1 MTEPMAAV
9 RRRLDLLEAREDIRR
24 LKHRYAYIC
33 DTGYDGEAFANLFT
47 PEGIWESNT
56 FGVVRGHREI
66 RDFIN
71 RIGDTEYSWAIHYM
85 TCLEVDLDESA
96 TVATGTWQLL
106 QLCTR
111 ISSPEPEP
119 VLATAIYRDD
129 LVKTDDGW
137 RFRKVSATF
146 QHVTDMRS
154 GWGPN
159 LLPGLV
165 K

>member
-1 MTEPMAAV
+1 
-9 RRRLDLLEAREDIRR
+9 
-24 LKHRYAYIC
+24 
-33 DTGYDGEAFANLFT
+33 
-47 PEGIWESNT
+47 
-56 FGVVRGHREI
+56 
-66 RDFIN
+66 
-71 RIGDTEYSWAIHYM
+71 M
-85 TCLEVDLDESA
+85 TCLEVDLDESV

-119 VLATAIYRDD
+119 VLATAIYHDD